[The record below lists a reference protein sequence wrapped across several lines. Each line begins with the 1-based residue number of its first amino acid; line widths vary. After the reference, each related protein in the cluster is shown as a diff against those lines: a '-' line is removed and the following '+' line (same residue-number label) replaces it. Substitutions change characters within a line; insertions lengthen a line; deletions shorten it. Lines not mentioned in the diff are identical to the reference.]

1 MAVGLSIILG
11 SVLIMPRRLLGSIV
25 HNSTGD
31 YVLRV
36 VAANL
41 IRELLIG
48 RFDRH
53 RFWPSTVPS
62 ASFLGFP
69 LARAADSQWL
79 FEFATYVSDLDVKRA
94 FHGNE

>member
-1 MAVGLSIILG
+1 MAVGLFIILG

-25 HNSTGD
+25 HDSTGD

-41 IRELLIG
+41 IRELLVG

-53 RFWPSTVPS
+53 EFWPSTAPP

-69 LARAADSQWL
+69 LVKAADSQWL
-79 FEFATYVSDLDVKRA
+79 FEFAAYASDLDVNRA